1 MNQQSNTMHANP
13 SRQIVSVPDKIPFNT
28 SSKVFFNLNVS
39 KCFNNNYLINS
50 DNKTPHI
57 DKRQSTLY
65 YTLLLFEYLSTLF
78 QQSLSHVYESL
89 YFIQLC
95 TAVNQKNIYST
106 ITDRDNFTQVLLRR
120 KNEIWLKGQVKR
132 RMK

>member
-57 DKRQSTLY
+57 GKRQSTLY

-78 QQSLSHVYESL
+78 QQTISHVYESL
-89 YFIQLC
+89 YFI
-95 TAVNQKNIYST
+95 
-106 ITDRDNFTQVLLRR
+106 
-120 KNEIWLKGQVKR
+120 
-132 RMK
+132 